1 MKTLAGIV
9 LFVLLGVVVN
19 GQSMMSSRNMFES
32 SAMTERTIKGAP
44 FSAVEVNESV
54 QAFADGNRIVRSS
67 TNKLFRSSE
76 GRFRRELSGSSG
88 GSWGSFY
95 SFGPE
100 ITILDPVG
108 GFRYML
114 DSKQKTARAGRL
126 RQTSIMASPAAQTDK
141 QPASVTEKANEAR
154 KQAEA
159 YAVAAAK
166 ASNSRSD
173 GQNGSSEHGFGPR
186 IKYDTRTED
195 LGTRTIEG
203 INAVGKRTITTI
215 PAGDIGNERAIE
227 IVYEK
232 WYSND
237 LQLVVMSKH
246 TDPRFGEQTYR
257 LTNISRNEPDPS
269 LFEVP
274 AGYKVVTESRGGYS
288 FGSSRSGEGGQNSVW
303 TTSSGAGSFT
313 TTVRS
318 TKP

>member
-1 MKTLAGIV
+1 MKTLAGIA
-9 LFVLLGVVVN
+9 LFVLLGISVN
-19 GQSMMSSRNMFES
+19 GQSMMSRTMFES
-32 SAMTERTIKGAP
+32 SGMTERTIKGAP

-54 QAFADGNRIVRSS
+54 QALADGNRIVRSS

-100 ITILDPVG
+100 ITIVDPIS

-126 RQTSIMASPAAQTDK
+126 WQTSIMASPAAQTDK
-141 QPASVTEKANEAR
+141 QPASITEKANEAR

-166 ASNSRSD
+166 ASNSRSG
-173 GQNGSSEHGFGPR
+173 GQNGSSEHGFGQR
-186 IKYDTRTED
+186 TKYDTRTED

-257 LTNISRNEPDPS
+257 LTNILRNEPDPS

-288 FGSSRSGEGGQNSVW
+288 FGSSRSGDGGQNSVW